1 MTMTQEERLSRL
13 EASYEILSTVAI
25 NMVTKDE
32 MQAQQSATEEKLR
45 AEMRAMEL
53 IRIIR
58 WMVGTILAAT
68 TVAVSTISTVTINT
82 IRLPA

>member
-1 MTMTQEERLSRL
+1 MTMTQEERLSLL

-68 TVAVSTISTVTINT
+68 TVAVSTISAVTIIT
-82 IRLPA
+82 IRLLA